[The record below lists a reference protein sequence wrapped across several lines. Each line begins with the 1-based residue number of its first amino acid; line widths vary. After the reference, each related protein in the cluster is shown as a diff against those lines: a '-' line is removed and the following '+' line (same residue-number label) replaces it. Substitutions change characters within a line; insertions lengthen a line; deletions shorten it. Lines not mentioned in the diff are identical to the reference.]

1 MASKVISVP
10 DAFDEFL
17 KDQRA
22 RCNSAKTI
30 SYYKDCY
37 RAFFWGDLPYYVDEF
52 TPDHVKTWII
62 NASYDLSS
70 VSVVTYFR
78 GVKVMFNY
86 WHNCGYIE
94 QDIFANIRTP
104 KQHLPMI
111 RILTKEEESTLLDA
125 CLNFRDRRIVL
136 LMLETGLRLS
146 EVCKLRPEDIQDH
159 YLIVHGK
166 GGKDRLVPYSQA
178 NFLRYHV
185 ARGDTVFEITP
196 NALKLMF
203 ARLKKRSGIKRL
215 HAHLLRHTFAT
226 RFILDGG
233 DSMILQQIL
242 GHSSINV
249 TQRYVHL
256 ANAYKIATGQYK
268 KAPAQLS
275 ARTSGGSSGAR
286 TPDTLIKRK

>member
-1 MASKVISVP
+1 MDFNYRISVP
-10 DAFDEFL
+10 DAFEDFL

-30 SYYKDCY
+30 AYYKDCY

-86 WHNCGYIE
+86 WRSCGYIE

-104 KQHLPMI
+104 KQHFPMI
-111 RILTKEEESTLLDA
+111 QILTEEEEKRMFDS
-125 CLNFRDRRIVL
+125 CSFRNELVL
-136 LMLETGLRLS
+136 RLMLYCGLRLS
-146 EVCKLRPEDIQDH
+146 EVSRLSIKDVFRS
-159 YLIVHGK
+159 YLSVHGK
-166 GGKDRLVPYSQA
+166 GGKDRLVPLDDHLSSA
-178 NFLRYHV
+178 LFRFCDDFRAKTLF
-185 ARGDTVFEITP
+185 DMTP
-196 NALKLMF
+196 NAIRLMIQ
-203 ARLKKRSGIKRL
+203 RVKKSADIPRL

-226 RFILDGG
+226 RFILEGG

-268 KAPAQLS
+268 KPLRS
-275 ARTSGGSSGAR
+275 
-286 TPDTLIKRK
+286 